1 MTSSKP
7 HDALPADKSGR
18 NLVAELMDGLEGVEE
33 LPVEEQ
39 TARLAQVQRTL
50 AGILSDD
57 PLLTRV
63 SKPGIPG

>member
-7 HDALPADKSGR
+7 HDAHPADMSGR
-18 NLVAELMDGLEGVEE
+18 NLVAELMDGLVGVEE

-63 SKPGIPG
+63 SKPGFPG